1 LLLLGGEITEEG
13 WRPMRALAVATKS
26 SNPPN
31 YTLNEDV
38 SKTARRGQLGDLE
51 KALTLLTAAL
61 ETATEIGLK
70 SLVEKVR
77 SLMLVPQG
85 RPATAEPAVQSGE
98 RNVFRLEG
106 EFWTIVYGGPTLRMK
121 DSAGLR
127 ALAHLLGDPGR
138 EFHVLDLVIGEKDPS
153 GGALGDAGPGLDSKA
168 KEAYRRR
175 LEDLREELREAEE
188 FHDPGR
194 ASNARAEI
202 ESIGGELARAVGL
215 GGRDRK
221 LASTTERARWRI
233 TKTLRAAIRRIAA
246 DDASLAHH
254 FDTCVRTG
262 TFFCYHPDPNSPL
275 RWQIEVTS

>member
-1 LLLLGGEITEEG
+1 MALGLLLGGEITKEG
-13 WRPMRALAVATKS
+13 WHPMRALAVVTKS
-26 SNPPN
+26 SNRPN
-31 YTLNEDV
+31 YALNEDV
-38 SKTARRGQLGDLE
+38 SETARRPGLARTQPAYARLLLERGHLGDRE
-51 KALTLLTAAL
+51 KAVLH
-61 ETATEIGLK
+61 
-70 SLVEKVR
+70 
-77 SLMLVPQG
+77 G
-85 RPATAEPAVQSGE
+85 RPAAEPAVQSGE

-138 EFHVLDLVIGEKDPS
+138 EFHVLDLVIGEKDSS

-175 LEDLREELREAEE
+175 LEDLREELREAED

-202 ESIGGELARAVGL
+202 ESIGAELARAVGL

-221 LASTTERARWRI
+221 LASATERARWRI

-246 DDASLAHH
+246 ADPSLAHH
-254 FDTCVRTG
+254 FDTCVRSGFNTFARTG
-262 TFFCYHPDPNSPL
+262 
-275 RWQIEVTS
+275 